1 MTMMAMSSALEQLR
15 QRLALLPGVG
25 PKMAERLAMHLLRA
39 PDHEILHL
47 IRSLEDARRQVVYCS
62 ICLTFTEENPCRICS
77 DTARDPQVICVVE
90 NPPDVEAIEKTH
102 AFRGR
107 YHVLHGALSPLD
119 GIGPQDLKIAELLK
133 RIHADQVKEV
143 IISTDPTLSGE
154 TTATYL
160 AEKIHPLGA
169 RVTRIGYGV
178 PMGGDIE
185 YTDELTLTRALEG
198 RREI

>member
-1 MTMMAMSSALEQLR
+1 MIGMASSLEQLR

-25 PKMAERLAMHLLRA
+25 PKMAERLAFYLLRA
-39 PDHEILHL
+39 PATEVELL
-47 IRSLEDARRQVVYCS
+47 IRTLEEARQNVIYCPN
-62 ICLTFTEENPCRICS
+62 CYTTTEESPCRICS
-77 DTARDPQVICVVE
+77 DPNRDAKLVCVVE
-90 NPPDVEAIEKTH
+90 HPPDVDAFERTK

-119 GIGPQDLKIAELLK
+119 GIGPQELRVAELLK
-133 RIHADQVKEV
+133 RIERDAVDEV
-143 IISTDPTLSGE
+143 IICTDPTLDGE

-160 AEKIHPLGA
+160 AEKIKTLGA
-169 RVTRIGYGV
+169 RVTRIGYGI

-198 RREI
+198 RRAI

>member
-1 MTMMAMSSALEQLR
+1 MIVMSSALEQLR

-25 PKMAERLAMHLLRA
+25 PKMAERLALHLLRA
-39 PDHEILHL
+39 PEHEALGL
-47 IRSLEDARRQVVYCS
+47 TRALEEARRQVVYCP
-62 ICLTFTEENPCRICS
+62 ICLTFTEETPCRICA
-77 DTARDPQVICVVE
+77 DQTRDPQLICVVE
-90 NPPDVEAIEKTH
+90 NPPDVEAIEKTK
-102 AFRGR
+102 AFGGR

-133 RIHADQVKEV
+133 RIEADHAREV
-143 IISTDPTLSGE
+143 IISTDPTLAGD

>member
-1 MTMMAMSSALEQLR
+1 MIGMTSSLEQLR
-15 QRLALLPGVG
+15 QRLALLPTVG
-25 PKMAERLAMHLLRA
+25 PKMAERLAIYLLRA
-39 PDHEILHL
+39 PEHEVQ
-47 IRSLEDARRQVVYCS
+47 SLVRALEEARRQIIYCP
-62 ICLTFTEENPCRICS
+62 ICFTFTEETPCSICA
-77 DTARDPQVICVVE
+77 DAARDPRLICVVE
-90 NPPDVEAIEKTH
+90 NPPDVEAIERTK

-119 GIGPQDLKIAELLK
+119 GIGPQELKVAELLK
-133 RIHADQVKEV
+133 RIVAEEVREV

-198 RREI
+198 RRDI

>member
-1 MTMMAMSSALEQLR
+1 MILMSSALEQLR
-15 QRLALLPGVG
+15 QRLVLLPGVG
-25 PKMAERLAMHLLRA
+25 PKMAERLALHLLRA
-39 PDHEILHL
+39 PDHEVQQLV
-47 IRSLEDARRQVVYCS
+47 RALEEARRQVLYCP
-62 ICLTFTEENPCRICS
+62 ICLTFTEEIPCRICS
-77 DTARDPQVICVVE
+77 DDQRDPLLICVVE
-90 NPPDVEAIEKTH
+90 NPPDVEAIEKTK

-107 YHVLHGALSPLD
+107 YHVLHGVLSPLD

-133 RIHADQVKEV
+133 RIQADQTREV
-143 IISTDPTLSGE
+143 IISTDPTLAGE

-160 AEKIHPLGA
+160 AEKIHPLGS

>member
-1 MTMMAMSSALEQLR
+1 MIGMASSLEQLR

-25 PKMAERLAMHLLRA
+25 PKMAERLAFYLLRA
-39 PDHEILHL
+39 SAKDVDDL
-47 IRSLEDARRQVVYCS
+47 IRSLQEARDHVIYCPV
-62 ICLTFTEENPCRICS
+62 CFTCTEESPCRICS
-77 DTARDPQVICVVE
+77 DPNRETKLVCVVE
-90 NPPDVEAIEKTH
+90 HPPDVDAFERTK

-119 GIGPQDLKIAELLK
+119 GIGPQELRIAELLK
-133 RIHADQVKEV
+133 RIQRDAVTEV
-143 IISTDPTLSGE
+143 IISTDPTLAGE

-160 AEKIHPLGA
+160 AEKIKTLGA
-169 RVTRIGYGV
+169 KVTRIGYGI

>member
-1 MTMMAMSSALEQLR
+1 MISQSSSLENLR

-25 PKMAERLAMHLLRA
+25 PKMAERLAFHILRA
-39 PDHEILHL
+39 PEHEVQSLILAV
-47 IRSLEDARRQVVYCS
+47 EETRRQVIYCP
-62 ICLTFTEENPCRICS
+62 ICFTYTEETPCRICS
-77 DTARDPQVICVVE
+77 DEARKNGVLCVVE
-90 NPPDVEAIEKTH
+90 NPPDVDAIEKSK
-102 AFRGR
+102 AFHGR

-119 GIGPQDLKIAELLK
+119 GVGPQELKVAELLR
-133 RIHADQVKEV
+133 RIPAEDIHEV

-160 AEKIHPLGA
+160 AEKLHTMGV
-169 RVTRIGYGV
+169 RVTRIGYGL

-185 YTDELTLTRALEG
+185 YTDELTLSRALEG

>member
-1 MTMMAMSSALEQLR
+1 MIAMSSSLEQLR
-15 QRLALLPGVG
+15 QRLALFPGVG
-25 PKMAERLAMHLLRA
+25 PKMAERLAMFLLRA
-39 PDHEILHL
+39 PEHEVRQLVDA
-47 IRSLEDARRQVVYCS
+47 LEAARRQVIYCP
-62 ICLTFTEENPCRICS
+62 ICFMLTEETPCRICADAS
-77 DTARDPQVICVVE
+77 RDAQVICVVE
-90 NPPDVEAIEKTH
+90 NPPDVDAFEKTK

-133 RIHADQVKEV
+133 RIQADEIREV
-143 IISTDPTLSGE
+143 IISTDPTLAGE

-160 AEKIHPLGA
+160 AEKIHMLGA
-169 RVTRIGYGV
+169 RVTRIGYGL

>member
-1 MTMMAMSSALEQLR
+1 VIASSSSLEHLR

-39 PDHEILHL
+39 PEHEVQGL
-47 IRSLEDARRQVVYCS
+47 IRAMEDARRHVLYCP
-62 ICLTFTEENPCRICS
+62 ICFNYTEENPCRICS
-77 DTARDPQVICVVE
+77 DASRDPQVVCVVE
-90 NPPDVEAIEKTH
+90 NPADVDAIEKTR

-107 YHVLHGALSPLD
+107 YHVLHGALSALD
-119 GIGPQDLKIAELLK
+119 GIGPQELKIAELLK
-133 RIHADQVKEV
+133 RVQADTIREV

-160 AEKIHPLGA
+160 AEKLHTLGT

>member
-1 MTMMAMSSALEQLR
+1 MIGMASSLEQLR

-25 PKMAERLAMHLLRA
+25 PKMAERLAFYLLRA
-39 PDHEILHL
+39 PAQEVDHL
-47 IRSLEDARRQVVYCS
+47 IRTLEEARQNVVYCPV
-62 ICLTFTEENPCRICS
+62 CFTCTEESPCRICS
-77 DTARDPQVICVVE
+77 DAARDPQVVCVVE
-90 NPPDVEAIEKTH
+90 NPPDVDAFERTK

-119 GIGPQDLKIAELLK
+119 GIGPQELRIAELLK
-133 RIHADQVKEV
+133 RIERDQVRE
-143 IISTDPTLSGE
+143 IIICTDPTLPGE

-160 AEKIHPLGA
+160 AEKIHVLGVK
-169 RVTRIGYGV
+169 VTRIGYGL

>member
-1 MTMMAMSSALEQLR
+1 MITMSSSLEQLR

-25 PKMAERLAMHLLRA
+25 PKMAERLALHLLRA
-39 PDHEILHL
+39 PDHEAQQLV
-47 IRSLEDARRQVVYCS
+47 RCLEDARRQVIYCP
-62 ICLTFTEENPCRICS
+62 ICLTFTEETPCRICAD
-77 DTARDPQVICVVE
+77 DTRDPKVICVVE
-90 NPPDVEAIEKTH
+90 NPPDVEAIEKTR

-107 YHVLHGALSPLD
+107 YHVLHGVLSPLD
-119 GIGPQDLKIAELLK
+119 GIGPRDLKITELLK
-133 RIHADQVKEV
+133 RVQEDQVREV
-143 IISTDPTLSGE
+143 IISTDPTLAGE

-160 AEKIHPLGA
+160 AEKIHPLVA

>member
-1 MTMMAMSSALEQLR
+1 MASLPEPVAKLIEVLGK
-15 QRLALLPGVG
+15 LPGVG
-25 PKMAERLAMHLLRA
+25 PRSAERLA
-39 PDHEILHL
+39 LHL
-47 IRSLEDARRQVVYCS
+47 VQTNIADVKQLAESLVTARERIHTCKICGSLTEPEPCAICVDDRRDGSLICVIERAVDIISLEKS
-62 ICLTFTEENPCRICS
+62 GT
-77 DTARDPQVICVVE
+77 
-90 NPPDVEAIEKTH
+90 
-102 AFRGR
+102 FRGR

-133 RIHADQVKEV
+133 RIQADDVREV
-143 IISTDPTLSGE
+143 IISTDPTLAGE

-169 RVTRIGYGV
+169 KVTRIGYGV

>member
-1 MTMMAMSSALEQLR
+1 LISQSSSLENLR

-25 PKMAERLAMHLLRA
+25 PKMAERLAFHILRA
-39 PDHEILHL
+39 PEHEVQNLILAV
-47 IRSLEDARRQVVYCS
+47 EEMRRQVIYCP
-62 ICLTFTEENPCRICS
+62 ICFTYTEETPCRICS
-77 DTARDPQVICVVE
+77 TLERKNGVLCVVE
-90 NPPDVEAIEKTH
+90 NPPDVDAIEKTK

-119 GIGPQDLKIAELLK
+119 GVGPQELKIAELLR
-133 RIHADQVKEV
+133 RIPAEDIHEV

-154 TTATYL
+154 TTATYI
-160 AEKIHPLGA
+160 AEKLHTLGV
-169 RVTRIGYGV
+169 RVTRIGYGM

-185 YTDELTLTRALEG
+185 YADELTLTRALEG

>member
-1 MTMMAMSSALEQLR
+1 MIGMASSLEQLR

-25 PKMAERLAMHLLRA
+25 PKMAERLAFHLLRA
-39 PDHEILHL
+39 APQEIDALL
-47 IRSLEDARRQVVYCS
+47 RTLEAARQNVVYCP
-62 ICLTFTEENPCRICS
+62 ICFTCTEESPCRICS
-77 DTARDPQVICVVE
+77 DPGRDPQLVCVVE
-90 NPPDVEAIEKTH
+90 HPPDVDAFERTK

-119 GIGPQDLKIAELLK
+119 GIGPQELKVVELLK
-133 RIHADQVKEV
+133 RIERDDVKEV

-160 AEKIHPLGA
+160 AEKIHSLGA
-169 RVTRIGYGV
+169 KVTRIGYGL

>member
-1 MTMMAMSSALEQLR
+1 MIALSSSLEQLR
-15 QRLALLPGVG
+15 RQLALLPGVG
-25 PKMAERLAMHLLRA
+25 PKMAERLAFHLLRVPA
-39 PDHEILHL
+39 READEL
-47 IRSLEDARRQVVYCS
+47 IRAIEAARNSVVYCP
-62 ICLTFTEENPCRICS
+62 ICFNCTEEVPCRICGDS
-77 DTARDPQVICVVE
+77 ARDAQVICVVE
-90 NPPDVEAIEKTH
+90 QPPDVDAFEKTK

-133 RIHADQVKEV
+133 RIHADNIREV
-143 IISTDPTLSGE
+143 IISTDPTLPGE

-160 AEKIHPLGA
+160 AEKIKTLGA
-169 RVTRIGYGV
+169 KVTRIGYGL

-185 YTDELTLTRALEG
+185 YADELTLTRALEG

>member
-1 MTMMAMSSALEQLR
+1 MIAMASSLEQLR

-25 PKMAERLAMHLLRA
+25 PKMAERLALYLLRA
-39 PDHEILHL
+39 PEHEVQMLT
-47 IRSLEDARRQVVYCS
+47 RSLEDARRQVIYCP
-62 ICLTFTEENPCRICS
+62 ICFTFTEDTPCRICADES
-77 DTARDPQVICVVE
+77 RDPAVICVVE
-90 NPPDVEAIEKTH
+90 NPPDVDAIEKTK

-133 RIHADQVKEV
+133 RIPADEVREV

-160 AEKIHPLGA
+160 AELIHKLGA
-169 RVTRIGYGV
+169 RVTRIGYGL

-185 YTDELTLTRALEG
+185 YADELTLTRALEG

>member
-1 MTMMAMSSALEQLR
+1 MIGMASSLEQLR

-25 PKMAERLAMHLLRA
+25 PKMAERLAFYLLRA
-39 PDHEILHL
+39 PAKEVEELVRTLD
-47 IRSLEDARRQVVYCS
+47 DARRQVVYCP
-62 ICLTFTEENPCRICS
+62 ICYTCTEESPCRICS
-77 DTARDPQVICVVE
+77 DPSRDPKQVCVVE
-90 NPPDVEAIEKTH
+90 HPPDVDAFERTK

-119 GIGPQDLKIAELLK
+119 GIGPQELKVAELLK
-133 RIHADQVKEV
+133 RIQREGITEV
-143 IISTDPTLSGE
+143 IISTDPTLPGE

-160 AEKIHPLGA
+160 AEKLKTLGA
-169 RVTRIGYGV
+169 RVTRIGYGL

>member
-1 MTMMAMSSALEQLR
+1 MIGMASSLEQLR

-25 PKMAERLAMHLLRA
+25 PKMAERLAFYLLRA
-39 PDHEILHL
+39 PANEVDEL
-47 IRSLEDARRQVVYCS
+47 IRTLNDARQHVVYCP
-62 ICLTFTEENPCRICS
+62 ICYTCTEESPCRICAS
-77 DTARDPQVICVVE
+77 PTRDPQLICVVE
-90 NPPDVEAIEKTH
+90 HPPDVDAFERTK

-119 GIGPQDLKIAELLK
+119 GIGPQELKIVELLR
-133 RIHADQVKEV
+133 RIERDQVHEV
-143 IISTDPTLSGE
+143 IISTDPTLAGE

-160 AEKIHPLGA
+160 AEKIKGLGA
-169 RVTRIGYGV
+169 KVTRIGYGI

>member
-1 MTMMAMSSALEQLR
+1 MIGMASSLEQLR

-25 PKMAERLAMHLLRA
+25 PKMAERLAFYLLRA
-39 PDHEILHL
+39 SPKEVEDL
-47 IRSLEDARRQVVYCS
+47 IRTLEEARQNVVYCP
-62 ICLTFTEENPCRICS
+62 ICFTCTEESPCRICS
-77 DTARDPQVICVVE
+77 DSNRDPQLVCVVE
-90 NPPDVEAIEKTH
+90 HPPDVDAFERTK

-119 GIGPQDLKIAELLK
+119 GIGPQELKVVELLK
-133 RIHADQVKEV
+133 RIERDDVKEV

-160 AEKIHPLGA
+160 AEKIHILGVK
-169 RVTRIGYGV
+169 VTRIGYGL

>member
-1 MTMMAMSSALEQLR
+1 MIVMSSSLEQLR
-15 QRLALLPGVG
+15 QRLALLPSVG
-25 PKMAERLAMHLLRA
+25 PKMAERLALYLLRA
-39 PDHEILHL
+39 PEHEVQAL
-47 IRSLEDARRQVVYCS
+47 IQSLEEARRQVIYCP
-62 ICLTFTEENPCRICS
+62 ICFTFTEETPCRICADAS
-77 DTARDPQVICVVE
+77 RDAQQICVVE
-90 NPPDVEAIEKTH
+90 NPPDVDAIEKTK

-133 RIHADQVKEV
+133 RVSADNVREV

-160 AEKIHPLGA
+160 AEIIHPLGA
-169 RVTRIGYGV
+169 KVTRIGYGV

-185 YTDELTLTRALEG
+185 YIDELTLTRALEG

>member
-1 MTMMAMSSALEQLR
+1 MMVMSSSLEQLR

-25 PKMAERLAMHLLRA
+25 PKMAERLALHLLRA
-39 PDHEILHL
+39 PEHEAQQLILA
-47 IRSLEDARRQVVYCS
+47 LEEARRHVVFCP
-62 ICLTFTEENPCRICS
+62 ICLTFTEEIPCRICA
-77 DTARDPQVICVVE
+77 DGTRDPQVICVVE
-90 NPPDVEAIEKTH
+90 NPPDVEAIEKTK

-133 RIHADQVKEV
+133 RIPADRVKEV

-160 AEKIHPLGA
+160 AEKIHPLGP

>member
-1 MTMMAMSSALEQLR
+1 MIVMSSALEQLR

-25 PKMAERLAMHLLRA
+25 PKMAERLALHLLRA
-39 PDHEILHL
+39 PDHEVQQL
-47 IRSLEDARRQVVYCS
+47 IKALEEARRQVIYCA
-62 ICLTFTEENPCRICS
+62 ICLNFTEETPCRICS
-77 DTARDPQVICVVE
+77 DAARDPQTICVVE
-90 NPPDVEAIEKTH
+90 NPPDVDAIEKTK

-119 GIGPQDLKIAELLK
+119 GIGPQDLKIAELL
-133 RIHADQVKEV
+133 RRVVDENIREV

-169 RVTRIGYGV
+169 KVTRIGYGV

-198 RREI
+198 

>member
-1 MTMMAMSSALEQLR
+1 MIGMASSLEQLR

-25 PKMAERLAMHLLRA
+25 PKMAERLAFYLLRA
-39 PDHEILHL
+39 PDKEVAELV
-47 IRSLEDARRQVVYCS
+47 RTLEVARDQVIYCP
-62 ICLTFTEENPCRICS
+62 ICFTCTEESPCRICG
-77 DTARDPQVICVVE
+77 DPARDPKVVCVVE
-90 NPPDVEAIEKTH
+90 HPPDVDAFERTK

-119 GIGPQDLKIAELLK
+119 GIGPQELKVAELFK
-133 RIHADQVKEV
+133 RIQRDDVTEV

-160 AEKIHPLGA
+160 AEKIHTLGA
-169 RVTRIGYGV
+169 KVTRIGYGL